1 MICSCDLMN
10 LGFICLLDM
19 CLCLNLFVVSRF
31 YYDYSGLNYISVMKT
46 FVLKGIM
53 TLGLYVYDIW

>member
-1 MICSCDLMN
+1 MFMSEHI
-10 LGFICLLDM
+10 
-19 CLCLNLFVVSRF
+19 VVSRF
-31 YYDYSGLNYISVMKT
+31 YYDYSGLNDISVMQS